1 LKVCEGA
8 GQQFF
13 ELHDDQAGSPHTQT
27 AFHVDNNAKDSVMN
41 VLIIGATG
49 NAGAIFMGAA
59 LTTIRLI
66 PVQRNDVSN
75 CDTA

>member
-1 LKVCEGA
+1 
-8 GQQFF
+8 
-13 ELHDDQAGSPHTQT
+13 
-27 AFHVDNNAKDSVMN
+27 MN